1 MAKFLASRW
10 KPFLV
15 PLCIVAAVLLW
26 MAGGDIGN
34 EAVRAAAADKATSAD
49 QSPNTN
55 EKLFLV
61 TVRQSQAQEFARQ
74 IRLSGRT
81 RASRDSLVK
90 SELGSRVLEVL
101 VADGDSVAKDDVLV
115 RLSKETR
122 PAAYESAIAGLERA
136 KKNYAAVKDLSA
148 KGYQSELEALQA
160 KESLIKARQEVSQT
174 KKNLDDT
181 TIRAPYD
188 GVIQDI
194 TVEQGETTTVGM
206 VVAQLI
212 DLDPIEIV
220 TFVSERELNNIAL
233 GQKAEVTL
241 TNGASQSGLVQYIS
255 ASSDKRTGTFEVRIR
270 LDNPKM
276 HLRAGI
282 SGDVVIFG
290 DKIQAH
296 FQSKSLLT
304 LNQQGQVGIK
314 SVDKN
319 NRVIFHPVEIIEDTQ
334 DGVYLSGLPNKAR
347 LIVAGQDFVKTGNQ
361 VRAQTERQ

>member
-34 EAVRAAAADKATSAD
+34 EAVRAAAADKAAGTDQSAD
-49 QSPNTN
+49 SD
-55 EKLFLV
+55 EELFLV

-81 RASRDSLVK
+81 RASRDSFVK
-90 SELGSRVLEVL
+90 AELGSRVLEVL

-122 PAAYESAIAGLERA
+122 PAAYESAIAGLQRA
-136 KKNYAAVKDLSA
+136 KKNYAAVKDLSS

-160 KESLIKARQEVSQT
+160 KEALIKAQQEVSQT

-181 TIRAPYD
+181 TIRAPYG
-188 GVIQDI
+188 GVIQDLA
-194 TVEQGETTTVGM
+194 VEVGETTTVGM
-206 VVAQLI
+206 VVAQLL

-220 TFVSERELNNIAL
+220 AFASERELNHIAL

-241 TNGASQSGLVQYIS
+241 INGARQSGLVQYIS

-270 LDNPKM
+270 LDNPKTDI
-276 HLRAGI
+276 RAGI
-282 SGDVVIFG
+282 SGSVVIFG
-290 DKIQAH
+290 EKIQAH

-304 LNQQGQVGIK
+304 LNQQGEVGIK
-314 SVDKN
+314 SVDDE
-319 NRVIFHPVEIIEDTQ
+319 NRVVFHPTKIIEDTE
-334 DGVYLSGLPNKAR
+334 DGVYLSGLPTKAR
-347 LIVAGQDFVKTGNQ
+347 LIVVGQDFVKTNNT
-361 VRAQTERQ
+361 VRTKTEE